1 MLSPDDIRQRLARRR
16 TPQERGDVVTGQALL
31 AEGGL
36 TEFEDHGFGP
46 VPSSGIPYAK
56 GAGAAGVRAKRTR
69 AGVLVPLLCRGQR
82 LHVLLTRRTDDLAKH
97 AGQVAF
103 PGGRLDEGDADEEA
117 AALREAH
124 EEVGL
129 HPGDVDVLGRLD
141 PYLTIT
147 GFEVVPVVGF
157 VARPPDDFTPE
168 PGEVADI
175 FEVPLD
181 FLLDRANHQKVKRV
195 VNGLD
200 RAYYAMPYE
209 SYYIWG
215 ATAGMIVNMAEVL
228 SV

>member
-1 MLSPDDIRQRLARRR
+1 VLAPEDIRERLSGPR
-16 TPQERGDVVTGQALL
+16 TPTPRGDVITGNALL
-31 AEGGL
+31 KEEGL
-36 TEFEDHGFGP
+36 TPYEEHGFGP

-56 GAGAAGVRAKRTR
+56 GAGAPGVKLKRTA
-69 AGVLVPLLCRGQR
+69 AGVLVPLLPRSDGIT
-82 LHVLLTRRTDDLAKH
+82 VLLTRRTDDLDKH

-103 PGGRLDEGDADEEA
+103 PGGRVDDTDVDVVA

-129 HPGDVDVLGRLD
+129 PSDTVDVLGCLD

-147 GFEVVPVVGF
+147 GFEVVPVVGY
-157 VARPPDDFTPE
+157 VQSPPDTFIPE
-168 PGEVADI
+168 PGEVADV
-175 FEVPLD
+175 FEVPLS
-181 FLLDRANHQKVKRV
+181 FLLDRGNHQKVKRV

-215 ATAGMIVNMAEVL
+215 ATAGMIVNLAEVL
-228 SV
+228 ND